1 LVRAIAKKS
10 GTATSELRILSL
22 SPFPAICLK
31 PRVALAPDHQ
41 VRRRLGG
48 GDGSKITCPEGMF
61 VNKSHFFSGCLA
73 LVAIVSS
80 MSRVHAGVIAIDLT
94 GKTGDNAGSAPN
106 WYLDLGPLTPGTT
119 NSLYAFSNLSDFPGS
134 VTGLSLQSGGG
145 IAATGFGSF
154 DTPVKFNAGEVI
166 GSSSFFVDSYSPTV
180 FRNPFRTV
188 GDFGANSFLGFKDSL
203 GRYGYIEVTWDSS
216 TDKFRMISAAYESVA
231 GVGIQTP
238 GGAVPEPTSMAMFLL
253 GGLGVAYRVRRKSKA

>member
-1 LVRAIAKKS
+1 
-10 GTATSELRILSL
+10 LRE
-22 SPFPAICLK
+22 F
-31 PRVALAPDHQ
+31 
-41 VRRRLGG
+41 
-48 GDGSKITCPEGMF
+48 F
-61 VNKSHFFSGCLA
+61 VKKSHFLSGFLA

-80 MSRVHAGVIAIDLT
+80 MSRVHAAVIPIDLT

-106 WYLDLGPLTPGTT
+106 WYLGPLTPGDD
-119 NSLYAFSNLSDFPGS
+119 NSLLAFSNLADYGGGS

-145 IAATGFGSF
+145 IAATGLGNF

-166 GSSSFFVDSYSPTV
+166 GSSSLFQSAYSPTV

-188 GDFGANSFLGFKDSL
+188 ADFGANSFLGFKDSL